1 MLAGGA
7 AVAEPRFELLGP
19 GTIAAGISAD
29 GRTVAGQFLFDDQQ
43 GGQYIPFIWD
53 VQGGRRDLDIEQVP
67 LNQRV
72 YGISGDGSTITGFRK
87 VTLAPPGLTRGY
99 VYNHRTGQRTDVTG
113 EPDSPG
119 SYPNAM
125 LRAVSHDGSIAVGN
139 VYADIQAASKPI
151 VWSEEGG
158 RRQMDLGRWVFGDA
172 RGVTADGSIAVGEV
186 YDFGTTRAAVW
197 TTLNGQLTLLPG
209 LPGGSGSAV
218 AYAVSA
224 DGSTVVGVA
233 SREMVV
239 WRHGQIT
246 ALGRLGGL
254 RVTGNAVNADGRV
267 ICGYTDGA
275 DGAAIWTEATG
286 LVRFSDYLRQMGMVL
301 PEGLIISRVT
311 GISADGTTF
320 SAWGWSSARGEEGI
334 VISIPAP
341 ATLVVLSAGLAGVR
355 RRR

>member
-29 GRTVAGQFLFDDQQ
+29 GRTVAGQVLIDE
-43 GGQYIPFIWD
+43 QYIPFIWD
-53 VQGGRRDLDIEQVP
+53 AQGGRRDLDIEQVP
-67 LNQRV
+67 LNQSV

-87 VTLAPPGLTRGY
+87 VTLTPPGLTRGY

-139 VYADIQAASKPI
+139 VYADIQEASKPI

-172 RGVTADGSIAVGEV
+172 RGVTADGSIAVGQV
-186 YDFGTTRAAVW
+186 SDFGTTRAAVW

-209 LPGGSGSAV
+209 LPGDTNGAV

-224 DGSTVVGVA
+224 DGSTVVG
-233 SREMVV
+233 SSNRKMVM
-239 WRHGQIT
+239 WRNGQIT
-246 ALGRLGGL
+246 DLGQLDAR
-254 RVTGNAVNADGRV
+254 RTQANAVNADGRV
-267 ICGYTDGA
+267 ICGYTGGA

-301 PEGLIISRVT
+301 PEGLMFTRVN

-320 SAWGWSSARGEEGI
+320 VARGGIASLGFFSI
-334 VISIPAP
+334 VISIPTP
-341 ATLVVLSAGLAGVR
+341 ATLIVLGAGLAGVR